1 MFQVASA
8 RLSQEKEF
16 EDLVQHDIYVAN
28 LQIFLDSLVM
38 VEIRGESWKQVSVLL
53 HTDNWEAAVI
63 LLTQL

>member
-38 VEIRGESWKQVSVLL
+38 VEIRGESWKQVC
-53 HTDNWEAAVI
+53 
-63 LLTQL
+63 LTSY